1 MSVASVA
8 NVAVT
13 RAKTAWANFRRESK
27 FFQYK
32 VYIGAIYAALI
43 VVTVI
48 VVVPRGPSNKL
59 KAYVLAARGDF
70 VVGSYIMVRNDS
82 RRDWTEVTL
91 TLNGTHQF
99 KPNTIKAGDKVAVAL
114 KKFTPKAGGAAL
126 QESEVQLLVIETAGG
141 KEQYRIDFLR
151 N

>member
-1 MSVASVA
+1 
-8 NVAVT
+8 
-13 RAKTAWANFRRESK
+13 
-27 FFQYK
+27 
-32 VYIGAIYAALI
+32 
-43 VVTVI
+43 
-48 VVVPRGPSNKL
+48 
-59 KAYVLAARGDF
+59 
-70 VVGSYIMVRNDS
+70 MVRNDS